1 MGIALIIVSVW
12 LIGLVITASILAKLI
27 LKEMVGYEKPNS
39 VDRIIAGV
47 IALIIAYF
55 WPVVLL
61 LGGGAWLITKGY
73 KQGYKQES

>member
-47 IALIIAYF
+47 IALIVAYF

-73 KQGYKQES
+73 KQGV